1 MSLTQAVMSCLL
13 MVSWVIEVEY
23 TLTAIPQ
30 LQNREPVRRNEDHFW
45 GRLQHLQAQLVP
57 ETLHAGGFQ
66 ASMAV
71 GSAPCWESTLET
83 QLNSSF
89 HAGL

>member
-30 LQNREPVRRNEDHFW
+30 LQNREPVTRKKDHLSHFW
-45 GRLQHLQAQLVP
+45 GKLQHFQAQCVSETLNTDGLQATV
-57 ETLHAGGFQ
+57 T
-66 ASMAV
+66 V
-71 GSAPCWESTLET
+71 GSALCWESTL
-83 QLNSSF
+83 
-89 HAGL
+89 